1 MSKTKKI
8 ATAVVSIVLA
18 SSMCIGLAACGPEPL
33 ADSQARL
40 EVADSYASGTNLSM
54 NVGYQN

>member
-54 NVGYQN
+54 NVG